1 MGVLKKTIS
10 GYIYDQLKEEYQDI
24 NKANMSTTL
33 QKTIKTWNSRKKE
46 IWSGEMSIPSFRNNL
61 PIDIHGNSIQI
72 IKEKSG
78 DYIASVSLFSSKF
91 IKENDLPNGKILV
104 KLSTRKQNSMKVI
117 LDRIIDS
124 TYAKGACMLHKHK
137 KEMVFIYYL

>member
-1 MGVLKKTIS
+1 MGVLKTIS

-33 QKTIKTWNSRKKE
+33 QKTIKTWNSRKE

-78 DYIASVSLFSSKF
+78 DYIASVSLFH
-91 IKENDLPNGKILV
+91 
-104 KLSTRKQNSMKVI
+104 QN
-117 LDRIIDS
+117 L
-124 TYAKGACMLHKHK
+124 
-137 KEMVFIYYL
+137 